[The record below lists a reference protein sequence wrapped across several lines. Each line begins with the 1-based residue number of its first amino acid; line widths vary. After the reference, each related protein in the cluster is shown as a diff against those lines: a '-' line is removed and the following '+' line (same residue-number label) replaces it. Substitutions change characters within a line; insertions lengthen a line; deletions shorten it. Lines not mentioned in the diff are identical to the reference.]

1 MKVSFTCA
9 ASKPRRGAI
18 VQVMNQLSHPPAQIA
33 MVGDRV
39 LTDVLVGNRLGLY
52 TVLVRP
58 PQLDGSPCSND
69 RVQQFERR
77 LARWLGAGGR

>member
-1 MKVSFTCA
+1 
-9 ASKPRRGAI
+9 
-18 VQVMNQLSHPPAQIA
+18 

-39 LTDVLVGNRLGLY
+39 FTDVLAGNRLGLY

-58 PQLDGSPCSND
+58 PQQDGSPCSND